1 MISRPKIRS
10 PNVRGGPAPQ
20 PEEPY
25 PSFLGSGWSFPPT
38 FSPFKA
44 SVEMSIGDADI
55 RESLGILLS
64 TRLEE
69 RIMLASYGCDLWSQV
84 FTTLTP
90 TTANAIANMVTNA
103 IIEWEPRIDAENV
116 TVTETRNGTG
126 WLNINIDYRIIQT
139 NQRSNLVFPFYTR
152 EATLTAPAG

>member
-1 MISRPKIRS
+1 MISRPKTRP
-10 PNVRGGPAPQ
+10 PNARGGPAPQ
-20 PEEPY
+20 PDEPY

-38 FSPFKA
+38 FSQLNA
-44 SVEMSIGDADI
+44 SVQMSIGDRDI
-55 RESLGILLS
+55 RESLYILLS

-90 TTANAIANMVTNA
+90 TTANAIANMVANA
-103 IIEWEPRIDAENV
+103 IIEWEPRIDAEEV
-116 TVTETRNGTG
+116 KVTETQNGTG

-139 NQRSNLVFPFYTR
+139 NQRSNLVFPFCTR
-152 EATLTAPAG
+152 EATLSAPAG

>member
-1 MISRPKIRS
+1 
-10 PNVRGGPAPQ
+10 
-20 PEEPY
+20 
-25 PSFLGSGWSFPPT
+25 
-38 FSPFKA
+38 
-44 SVEMSIGDADI
+44 MSIGDRDI
-55 RESLGILLS
+55 RESLYILLS

-90 TTANAIANMVTNA
+90 TTANAIANMVANA
-103 IIEWEPRIDAENV
+103 IIEWEPRIDAEEV
-116 TVTETRNGTG
+116 KVTETQNGTG

-152 EATLTAPAG
+152 EATLSAPAG